1 VEEVIADTLHFRGN
15 FPQALEV
22 YAINSDEHEVPA
34 DHPDWEL
41 IVPKSPCAK
50 DTEHAFPST
59 LLLNTEGK
67 VVSHVKLVIIPDGG
81 VKRLRVFGKRAFK
94 TVRA

>member
-22 YAINSDEHEVPA
+22 YAINSDEHEVRA
-34 DHPDWEL
+34 DEEGWEL

-59 LLLNTEGK
+59 MLRNVEGK
-67 VVSHVKLVIIPDGG
+67 LVSHVKLVIIPDGG
-81 VKRLRVFGKRAFK
+81 VKRLRVFGKRAVK
-94 TVRA
+94 EVRA